1 MILKY
6 VVVKQPLQY
15 LQRETNLNLD
25 YVFVDPV
32 HQNMNL
38 HKDPRS
44 KAIWSSLA
52 IYMEIMPHP
61 KVRESLG

>member
-44 KAIWSSLA
+44 KAI
-52 IYMEIMPHP
+52 
-61 KVRESLG
+61 

>member
-25 YVFVDPV
+25 YVDPV
-32 HQNMNL
+32 H
-38 HKDPRS
+38 
-44 KAIWSSLA
+44 
-52 IYMEIMPHP
+52 
-61 KVRESLG
+61 